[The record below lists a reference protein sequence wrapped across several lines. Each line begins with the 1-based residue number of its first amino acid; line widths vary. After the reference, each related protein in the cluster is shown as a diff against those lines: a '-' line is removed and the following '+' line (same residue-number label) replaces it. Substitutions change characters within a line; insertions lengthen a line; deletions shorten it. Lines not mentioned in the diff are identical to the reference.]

1 MTEIHDAAIKR
12 AIRVLVDHGVIRSED
27 IKYRAMNYIADP
39 DTIAE
44 LHSDAQEIDQAV
56 AYLRGVDMVAPR
68 DTSAADEFLRAIKEK
83 VS

>member
-44 LHSDAQEIDQAV
+44 LHSDAEEIDQAV
-56 AYLRGVDMVAPR
+56 AYLRGADMVAPR
-68 DTSAADEFLRAIKEK
+68 DTAAADAFLRAIKEK